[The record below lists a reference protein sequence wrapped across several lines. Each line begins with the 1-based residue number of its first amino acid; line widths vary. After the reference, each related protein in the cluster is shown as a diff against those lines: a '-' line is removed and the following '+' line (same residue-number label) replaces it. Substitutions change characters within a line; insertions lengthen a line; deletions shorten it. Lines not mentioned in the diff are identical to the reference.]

1 MSEWKKTK
9 YTDKLN
15 EKCLYA
21 THLDKCWK
29 ITSDMCEEV
38 PALES
43 QHEEADGRML
53 LHAAHALAEGFPA
66 VVICAEDTDV
76 FILCLAFNDQ
86 IDAPLFKKCGT
97 RNRTRLVDITKVAAS
112 IGSKVCKALVGMHAC
127 TGCDTVSAFGGKAKL
142 RALQILKGNEEI
154 QDYFIKVGEQWKPP
168 PELQVQLEEF
178 VCQLHAAK
186 PSTTNIDELRYNLFC
201 ARKGGI
207 ESHQLPPCKDCLQ
220 KHILRANYQAGIWKR
235 CLENDPDTP
244 SPVGNGW
251 KIEEDQLV
259 CDWMDGAP
267 APVAVLDLLA
277 CSCSRS
283 CKPPNCVCLQNGL
296 KCTDMCKHTKDCV
309 NQTSGEHEDD
319 VSPIDDASDEDDDE
333 DDTY

>member
-1 MSEWKKTK
+1 MSEWKKPK

-21 THLDKCWK
+21 TYLDKCWK

-53 LHAAHALAEGFPA
+53 LHAAHASAEGFPA
-66 VVICAEDTDV
+66 MVICAEDTDV

-112 IGSKVCKALVGMHAC
+112 IGSKVCKALVGMHAF
-127 TGCDTVSAFGGKAKL
+127 TGCDTVSAFGGKGKL

-154 QDYFIKVGEQWKPP
+154 QDYFIKVSEQWKPP
-168 PELQVQLEEF
+168 PELQVRLEEF
-178 VCQLHAAK
+178 VCQLYAAK

-201 ARKGGI
+201 ARKGDI
-207 ESHQLPPCKDCLQ
+207 RLA
-220 KHILRANYQAGIWKR
+220 ANQAKQNF
-235 CLENDPDTP
+235 CSTP
-244 SPVGNGW
+244 
-251 KIEEDQLV
+251 L
-259 CDWMDGAP
+259 
-267 APVAVLDLLA
+267 
-277 CSCSRS
+277 
-283 CKPPNCVCLQNGL
+283 
-296 KCTDMCKHTKDCV
+296 
-309 NQTSGEHEDD
+309 
-319 VSPIDDASDEDDDE
+319 
-333 DDTY
+333 